1 MSDER
6 VNPFDSFSE
15 VYKVLIW
22 AGYYKLLK
30 KPKNR
35 FKAICHQVYRPFAFV
50 LVVAYNLAHITFI
63 IQSRGNWDDVFDGSM
78 IGLPHMNLLMKILS
92 LNMNISKVDQ
102 INEMINAPIFAAYSD
117 KDEELLLKTTRNMHG
132 FMKFIKIYIT
142 ISGVI
147 LWPLSLFARRFQ
159 DPTAIVATYT
169 PFPTDTWIG
178 YSFSVLLES
187 LASILWTGYG
197 HLALD
202 CLVATY
208 YAQAEVQLKIIK
220 YNLEHL
226 FDTDGASRGAS
237 VYRDLTDTDLRNR
250 FVHLVQ
256 RYEAVTW
263 YTKAVSEVFNG
274 SMSFEFF
281 SCSAIVCVITYR
293 MSFTPVLSVSFIF
306 MFIVL
311 IIILAQVLMY
321 CYFGN
326 MVQYESDSVLTSVYL
341 SDWLTASPK
350 FRRLLLIAMM
360 RWSYR
365 ITPTVSG
372 IVPLS
377 LTTFVSVEVINGDSR
392 KWRQHLGV
400 VVIVDAPDMYCITK
414 KRPLVPGSPLTF
426 DFE

>member
-1 MSDER
+1 MNDER
-6 VNPFDSFSE
+6 ANPFDSFSE

-22 AGYYKLLK
+22 AGYFKLLK
-30 KPKNR
+30 KPKSR
-35 FKAICHQVYRPFAFV
+35 WIAICHQVYRPFAFV
-50 LVVAYNLAHITFI
+50 LVTAFNLAHIIFI
-63 IQSRGNWDDVFDGSM
+63 IQSRDNWDDVFDGSM
-78 IGLPHMNLLMKILS
+78 IGLPHLNLLMKMIS
-92 LNMNISKVDQ
+92 LNLNISKVDK

-117 KDEELLLKTTRNMHG
+117 KDEEMILRTTRNMHG

-142 ISGVI
+142 MSGVI
-147 LWPLSLFARRFQ
+147 LWPASLVARRFQ
-159 DPTAIVATYT
+159 DPKAMVATYT
-169 PFPTDTWIG
+169 PFPTETWTG
-178 YSFSVLLES
+178 YMLSVLLES
-187 LASILWTGYG
+187 LGSILWTGYG

-226 FDTDGASRGAS
+226 FDTDAASVDG
-237 VYRDLTDTDLRNR
+237 VYRDVTDKDLRDR

-281 SCSAIVCVITYR
+281 SCSAIICAITYR
-293 MSFTPVLSVSFIF
+293 MSYTPVLSVSFVF

-350 FRRLLLIAMM
+350 FRRLLLFAML
-360 RWSYR
+360 RWSHR

-377 LTTFVSVEVINGDSR
+377 LATFVSVLRSAYSLFAVMS
-392 KWRQHLGV
+392 
-400 VVIVDAPDMYCITK
+400 TK
-414 KRPLVPGSPLTF
+414 
-426 DFE
+426 